1 MANIPLISVVM
12 CAYNHG
18 PFIAEAITSIL
29 GQTIQ
34 DFEFIIIDDGSTDD
48 TLKIIS
54 QFQGQDTRIRVIT
67 RENRGVV
74 ASVNQGIGLAQGAW
88 VARMDADDVC
98 TSDRFEKQLTSLGR
112 TGADICG
119 TWIQLF
125 GTRGNWI
132 KKYPIDHVGIE
143 IEMLF
148 SQPIGNATVFMKT
161 AYAQSLLYDEYYERA
176 EDYDYFE
183 RAMAQGWVFS
193 NLDEPLYH
201 YRHHSQQ
208 TSTQHYLMQ
217 QNRSQEIRLRYWNRV
232 AKKYGLLEGEIAEV
246 MKIRDL
252 HSSNFLNM
260 DLINSAFDKILN
272 SHGAHYAPLLLS
284 NMTPLY
290 LMCSNRGSEPL
301 MYLKRFFSQW
311 GLAISPMMQAQFMI
325 ISLLKINPQSQ
336 VFSTLRDLYM
346 RFLMK

>member
-1 MANIPLISVVM
+1 MNKVPSISVVM

-18 PFIAEAITSIL
+18 PFIAEAINSIMR
-29 GQTIQ
+29 QTIQ

-48 TLKIIS
+48 TWKVIS
-54 QFQGQDTRIRVIT
+54 QFQSRDARIRAIT
-67 RENRGVV
+67 RENKGVV

-98 TSDRFEKQLTSLGR
+98 TSDRFEKQLTSLR
-112 TGADICG
+112 HTGADICG

-125 GTRGNWI
+125 GTRGNWV

-161 AYAQSLLYDEYYERA
+161 VYAQSLLYDGHYERA

-183 RAMAQGWVFS
+183 RAMAQGWIFS
-193 NLDEPLYH
+193 NLDEPLYL

-208 TSTQHYLMQ
+208 TSTQHYLAQ
-217 QNRSQEIRLRYWNRV
+217 QDKSQEIRLRYWHRI
-232 AKKYGLLEGEIAEV
+232 ATKYGLLEDEIAEV
-246 MKIRDL
+246 MKIRDPHPPFL
-252 HSSNFLNM
+252 LNM
-260 DLINSAFDKILN
+260 DFINSAFDKILN
-272 SHGAHYAPLLLS
+272 FHGAHYAPLLLS

-290 LMCSNRGSEPL
+290 LMCCNRGREPFAH
-301 MYLKRFFSQW
+301 LKRFFLKW
-311 GLAISPMMQAQFMI
+311 GLTISPMVQAQFMI

-336 VFSTLRDLYM
+336 VFSTLRDLYL

>member
-1 MANIPLISVVM
+1 M
-12 CAYNHG
+12 
-18 PFIAEAITSIL
+18 
-29 GQTIQ
+29 
-34 DFEFIIIDDGSTDD
+34 
-48 TLKIIS
+48 KIIS

-125 GTRGNWI
+125 GTRGNWV
-132 KKYPIDHVGIE
+132 KKYPIDHEGIE

-260 DLINSAFDKILN
+260 DFINSAFDKILN
-272 SHGAHYAPLLLS
+272 FHGAHYAPLLLS

>member
-1 MANIPLISVVM
+1 M

-18 PFIAEAITSIL
+18 PFISEAINSIL

-48 TLKIIS
+48 TWKTIS
-54 QFQGQDTRIRVIT
+54 QFQSQDARIRAIT

-74 ASVNQGIGLAQGAW
+74 ASVNQGIGLARGAW

-98 TSDRFEKQLTSLGR
+98 TPDRFEKQLSSLMQ

-132 KKYPIDHVGIE
+132 KKYPTDHVGIQ

-148 SQPIGNATVFMKT
+148 SQPIGNATVFMRTEK
-161 AYAQSLLYDEYYERA
+161 AKSLLYDDLYERA

-183 RAMAQGWVFS
+183 RAMAQGWIFS
-193 NLDEPLYH
+193 NLDEPLYF

-208 TSTQHYLMQ
+208 TSTQYYLAQ
-217 QNRSQEIRLRYWNRV
+217 QDRSQEIRLRYWHRV
-232 AKKYGLLEGEIAEV
+232 ATKYDLLEDEIAEV

-252 HSSNFLNM
+252 HSSYLLNM
-260 DLINSAFDKILN
+260 DFINSAFDKILN
-272 SHGAHYAPLLLS
+272 FHGAHYAPLLLS
-284 NMTPLY
+284 NMMPLY
-290 LMCSNRGSEPL
+290 LMCCNRGSEPL
-301 MYLKRFFSQW
+301 MHLKRFFSQL
-311 GLAISPMMQAQFMI
+311 GLAISTMMQAQFMI

-336 VFSTLRDLYM
+336 VFSKLRDLYM